1 MPEVLQ
7 KIRPLKIY
15 NSLTRSK
22 EQLVPIEPGHVRL
35 YVCGLTVYD
44 FCHIGHARVLV
55 VFDMVRR
62 WLEAFGYRVTY
73 VRNITDI
80 DDKIIRRAVENNEPI
95 GALTQRMI
103 QATDEDAH
111 ALGVLPPHHEPRA
124 TQFVPEMLE
133 LIQRL
138 QANGHA
144 YQDPDSSGQ
153 PGDVHY
159 SVRSFPSYGKL
170 SGKSVD
176 ELRAGE
182 RVAVSEGKRDPL
194 DFVLWKR
201 AKSEEPKEAVWSSP
215 YGLGRPGWHIEC
227 SAMSCSL
234 LGKQFDIHGGGADLQ
249 FPHHENEIAQS
260 EGAYR
265 QETGKPFVNLW
276 MHNGFVNIDNE
287 KMSKSLGNF
296 FTVRDVLA
304 HVDAEV
310 VRFFILKTQYR
321 SPINYSDVALQEARA
336 GLHRLYTALQL
347 AGVDCA
353 VEEGS
358 QHKKNLVAK
367 ALASDH
373 PQALAFCQAMQ
384 DDFNTPEAIA
394 ALFGIASEL
403 NRQASLELG
412 ELLRGLASVVGLLL
426 RAPEDAKKAAGRQAM
441 HGLSD
446 EGIEQKLQQRLE
458 AKKAKD
464 FARADAIRDE
474 LVTQGIVVE
483 DGPTGSRWRRA

>member
-1 MPEVLQ
+1 M
-7 KIRPLKIY
+7 
-15 NSLTRSK
+15 
-22 EQLVPIEPGHVRL
+22 VPIEPGHVRL

-62 WLEAFGYRVTY
+62 WLEASGFKVTY

-80 DDKIIRRAVENNEPI
+80 DDKIIRRATENQEPI
-95 GALTQRMI
+95 HALTQRMI
-103 QATDEDAH
+103 QATNEDAH

-124 TQFVPEMLE
+124 TQFVPQMLD
-133 LIQRL
+133 LIQAL

-144 YQDPDSSGQ
+144 YQDTDGSGQ
-153 PGDVHY
+153 PGDVHF

-182 RVAVSEGKRDPL
+182 RVAVAEGKRDPL

-201 AKSEEPKEAVWSSP
+201 AKPEEPKEAVWSSP

-234 LGKQFDIHGGGADLQ
+234 LGKHFDIHGGGADLQ

-265 QETGKPFVNLW
+265 KDTGKPFVNLW
-276 MHNGFVNIDNE
+276 MHNGFVNIDDE

-321 SPINYSDVALQEARA
+321 SPINYSDAALQEARA

-347 AGVDCA
+347 AGVA
-353 VEEGS
+353 TPLHEGS
-358 QHKKNLVAK
+358 SDKHDLISK
-367 ALASDH
+367 ALSSKH
-373 PQALAFCQAMQ
+373 PQAEAFRQAME

-394 ALFGIASEL
+394 ALFGIASDL
-403 NRQASLELG
+403 NRQASAELG
-412 ELLRGLASVVGLLL
+412 ELLRGLAAVLGLLL
-426 RAPEDAKKAAGRQAM
+426 RVPEEAKQAAGRHAM
-441 HGLSD
+441 QGLSD
-446 EGIEQKLQQRLE
+446 DLIEQKVQQRLE

-464 FARADAIRDE
+464 FAQADAIRNE
-474 LVTQGIVVE
+474 LMNQGVVVE
-483 DGPTGSRWRRA
+483 DGPEGSRWRRA

>member
-22 EQLVPIEPGHVRL
+22 EPLVPIEPGHVRL

-62 WLEAFGYRVTY
+62 WLEASGYRVTY

-80 DDKIIRRAVENNEPI
+80 DDKIIRRAGENNEPI
-95 GALTQRMI
+95 GALTQRMVE
-103 QATDEDAH
+103 ATNEDAQ

-138 QANGHA
+138 QVNGHA
-144 YQDPDSSGQ
+144 YQDADGSGQ
-153 PGDVHY
+153 PGDVHF
-159 SVRSFPSYGKL
+159 SVRSFPGYGKL

-182 RVAVSEGKRDPL
+182 RVAVTDGKRDPL

-201 AKSEEPKEAVWSSP
+201 AKPEEPKEAVWSSP

-234 LGKQFDIHGGGADLQ
+234 LGKHFDIHGGGADLQ

-260 EGAYR
+260 EGAYSK
-265 QETGKPFVNLW
+265 ETGKPFVNLW
-276 MHNGFVNIDNE
+276 MHNGFVNIDDE

-321 SPINYSDVALQEARA
+321 SPINYSDAALQEARA

-347 AGVDCA
+347 AGVSSEL
-353 VEEGS
+353 EEGS
-358 QHKKNLVAK
+358 QQKQDLINK
-367 ALASDH
+367 ALASGH
-373 PQALAFCQAMQ
+373 PQVLAFRLAMQ

-403 NRQASLELG
+403 NRQADAALG
-412 ELLRGLASVVGLLL
+412 ELLRGLAAVLGLLL
-426 RAPEDAKKAAGRQAM
+426 RAPEVAKKAAGRQAM
-441 HGLSD
+441 QGLSD
-446 EGIEQKLQQRLE
+446 EVIEQKVQQRLE

-464 FARADAIRDE
+464 FTRADAIRDE
-474 LVTQGIVVE
+474 LTNQGVIVE
-483 DGPTGSRWRRA
+483 DGPQGSRWRRA

>member
-1 MPEVLQ
+1 M
-7 KIRPLKIY
+7 KIY

-22 EQLVPIEPGHVRL
+22 EVFVPIEPGHVRL

-62 WLEAFGYRVTY
+62 WFEASQYKVTY

-80 DDKIIRRAVENNEPI
+80 DDKIIRRAGENNEPI
-95 GALTQRMI
+95 SALTERMI
-103 QATDEDAH
+103 QATNEDAQ

-124 TQFVPEMLE
+124 TQYVPQMLD

-144 YQDPDSSGQ
+144 YQDTDTEGQ
-153 PGDVHY
+153 AGDVHF
-159 SVRSFPSYGKL
+159 SVRSFPSYGRL

-182 RVAVSEGKRDPL
+182 RVAVAEGKRDPL

-201 AKSEEPKEAVWSSP
+201 AKPEEPKEAVWSSP

-234 LGKQFDIHGGGADLQ
+234 LGKHFDIHGGGADLQ

-260 EGAYR
+260 EGAFAK
-265 QETGKPFVNLW
+265 ETGKPFVNIW
-276 MHNGFVNIDNE
+276 MHNGFVNIDDE

-321 SPINYSDVALQEARA
+321 SPINYSDAALQEARA

-347 AGVDCA
+347 AGV
-353 VEEGS
+353 EESLEEAGRRK
-358 QHKKNLVAK
+358 QELVAR
-367 ALASDH
+367 ALASNH
-373 PQALAFCQAMQ
+373 AQAVAFRQAMD

-394 ALFGIASEL
+394 ALFGIASDL
-403 NRQASLELG
+403 NRQASPELG
-412 ELLRGLASVVGLLL
+412 DLLRGLAAVLGLLL
-426 RAPEDAKKAAGRQAM
+426 RAPLEAKQSAGRQAM
-441 HGLSD
+441 QGLSD
-446 EGIEQKLQQRLE
+446 EAIEQKVQERVE

-464 FARADAIRDE
+464 FARADAIRNE
-474 LVTQGIVVE
+474 LMNQGVVVE
-483 DGPTGSRWRRA
+483 DSPQGSRWRRA